1 MLALTQILE
10 HKIVAILRGIK
21 PDDVIHVATAL
32 YKGGIRLIE
41 VTLNSEDALSG
52 IELLNKSLGDSMMI
66 GAGTV
71 LNKEKARAAIQ
82 SGAKFL
88 ISPNMD
94 SEVIKITKAHGLI
107 SIPGAYTATEVI
119 QAHEYGGDIIKV
131 FPVPNPD
138 YLRSLHAPLNHI
150 RMMAVG
156 GINLDNI
163 KQYKAAGAVA
173 FGIGSSLVEGSAVI
187 DEQYLKQLTEKAR
200 DYIQAID

>member
-10 HKIVAILRGIK
+10 YKIVAILRGIK

-107 SIPGAYTATEVI
+107 SIPGAYTATEVV

-138 YLRSLHAPLNHI
+138 YLKSLHAPLNHI

-173 FGIGSSLVEGSAVI
+173 FGIGSSLVESSAVI

-200 DYIQAID
+200 DYIQAIG